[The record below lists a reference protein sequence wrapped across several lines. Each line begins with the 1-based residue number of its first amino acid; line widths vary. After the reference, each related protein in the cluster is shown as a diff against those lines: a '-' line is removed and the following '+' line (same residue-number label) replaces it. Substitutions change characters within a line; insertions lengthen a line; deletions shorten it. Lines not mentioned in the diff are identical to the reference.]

1 MQLQFNTQDL
11 TIMSMKSDKDF
22 DKWLEEQGID
32 EEHNPLPEVKDNNIN
47 DNTYRELWYAYI
59 GGEYDTM
66 KNVKKDIHRLL
77 KDEKITMKELVE
89 ERAK

>member
-1 MQLQFNTQDL
+1 M
-11 TIMSMKSDKDF
+11 
-22 DKWLEEQGID
+22 ID
-32 EEHNPLPEVKDNNIN
+32 IN

-77 KDEKITMKELVE
+77 KDEKITMKELLT
-89 ERAK
+89 KN